1 MALKALLL
9 RKKIDEQKKA
19 LALLREKD
27 KEFETR
33 EAELKKSI
41 DEVTEETSKEDRDAL
56 DELVNKFDEEKQAHE
71 DEKAKLDKVVGDLE
85 TELAAEEAAQ
95 DTTPPAGATPP
106 ADGDKENE
114 RKDAKIMNKR
124 YKVFAKMSEQER
136 SAFVAREDV
145 KAYLA
150 EVRTAIKEKRAI
162 NNIGLTIPEVMLGV
176 LRQNI
181 EGYSKLYKHVT
192 VRRISGEGRMVI
204 MGAIPEAVWTEC
216 CANINELTIGFNDV
230 EVDCYKVAGYFAVCN
245 ANLEDSDIN
254 LAAELM
260 DAIGQAIGLALD
272 KAILYGRNT
281 SANSKMPEGIVTRLV
296 QTSQPA
302 SYPASARPWVDL
314 HTSNVKTIANTNT
327 GVALFQQLLLASGA
341 AKGKY
346 ARGEKVWCMNET
358 TKTFIAAQGMTINA
372 NGVLVSAANG
382 TMPVIGG
389 IVEVLDFLPDY
400 VIIGGYFELYL
411 LSERSGQKFAQSEH
425 VRFLQDQT
433 VMKGTARYDG
443 VAMIAEAFVA
453 IGINGTTPDSTM
465 SFAEDEA
472 NSVQGIRLN
481 TSTAAVTAAAG
492 ANHTVQLY
500 AITEPG
506 SGTVTWSSATPAKA
520 TVDSNGVVTG
530 VASGSSVIT
539 ATCDGKTASCTV
551 TVT

>member
-41 DEVTEETSKEDRDAL
+41 EEVTEETSKEDRDAL

-95 DTTPPAGATPP
+95 DTTPPAGAIPP

-302 SYPASARPWVDL
+302 SYPATARPWVDL

-389 IVEVLDFLPDY
+389 TVEVLDFLPDY

-506 SGTVTWSSATPAKA
+506 SGTVTWSSATPGKA